1 MTPERFRTL
10 SEAYGAAIEHWPTA
24 DRAAALAL
32 IERQDPATL
41 TALAEARQ
49 LDQLLAT
56 HRVAAPTAELTSK
69 LLASAQ
75 PIPQRAGLRRWISNL
90 RSSSNRQGV
99 SPENGVQDLPRGTRL
114 SAGPSSG
121 FPAQRRAPF
130 RTSGLL
136 RGLGWA
142 SVGLAGIA
150 TGVVVMSLLTQTATT
165 QSLAELSYS
174 STAFGGATQDW
185 SNE

>member
-41 TALAEARQ
+41 T
-49 LDQLLAT
+49 
-56 HRVAAPTAELTSK
+56 
-69 LLASAQ
+69 
-75 PIPQRAGLRRWISNL
+75 IPQRAGLRRWISNL

-99 SPENGVQDLPRGTRL
+99 SPENGVQDLPRGTRQ